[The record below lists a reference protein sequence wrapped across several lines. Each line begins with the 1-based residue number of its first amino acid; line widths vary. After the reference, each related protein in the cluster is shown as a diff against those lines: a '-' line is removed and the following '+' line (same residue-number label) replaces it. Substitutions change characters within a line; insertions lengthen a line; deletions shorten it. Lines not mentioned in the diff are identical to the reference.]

1 LTSNTRVKPSWE
13 QLLKLPHH
21 TKPLK
26 LAVTS
31 NPSIEEEDDAGASSE
46 NLPDLGGN
54 YENLPHLLPSGDFS
68 MISQGRRPQCTHA
81 AQDDHG
87 GATTTPRF
95 TNQLIK

>member
-1 LTSNTRVKPSWE
+1 LLILTSNTRVKPSWE

-46 NLPDLGGN
+46 NLPILGGN
-54 YENLPHLLPSGDFS
+54 YENLPHLMPSGDFS
-68 MISQGRRPQCTHA
+68 MTRTV
-81 AQDDHG
+81 
-87 GATTTPRF
+87 GARCAPYSVY
-95 TNQLIK
+95 K